1 MRIVGQEQVASLFG
15 VAPKTI
21 VEWQEAGFPVALRG
35 SPGIPSEYES
45 DACINWLIAREVRKA
60 CTETPSD
67 RLARVKADQIE
78 MANMKERG
86 LLIPAAEIE
95 PRMTGAIIAAR
106 ERLRGDAGPLA
117 RRTVG
122 KTSDEVE
129 AMLTE
134 TFDAFLSELSR
145 WNQDDLDDDEDE
157 QLEGDDE

>member
-1 MRIVGQEQVASLFG
+1 MKITGQEQIAGLFG
-15 VAPKTI
+15 VAAKTI
-21 VEWQEAGFPVALRG
+21 VEWQEAGFPIALRG

-45 DACINWLIAREVRKA
+45 EACINWLVAREVRKA

-86 LLIPAAEIE
+86 LLVPVAEIE

-106 ERLRGDAGPLA
+106 ERLRSDAGPLA
-117 RRTVG
+117 RRVQG
-122 KTSDEVE
+122 KTADEVE

-134 TFDAFLSELSR
+134 TFEAFLTELSR
-145 WNQDDLDDDEDE
+145 WDRDDLDDDDDD
-157 QLEGDDE
+157 QPEGDDE

>member
-1 MRIVGQEQVASLFG
+1 MRIIGQEQIAALFG

-21 VEWQEAGFPVALRG
+21 VEWQEAGFPIALRG

-45 DACINWLIAREVRKA
+45 DACINWLVAREVRKA

-95 PRMTGAIIAAR
+95 PRMTGAIVAAR
-106 ERLRGDAGPLA
+106 EQLRGDAGPLA
-117 RRTVG
+117 RRAVG
-122 KTSDEVE
+122 KTAEEIE
-129 AMLTE
+129 AMLCE
-134 TFDAFLSELSR
+134 SFDAFLTELSR
-145 WNQDDLDDDEDE
+145 WNQDDLDEDDDDPLEGEDE
-157 QLEGDDE
+157 